1 MTKIEKNAIINII
14 IGAFL
19 SAFLSA
25 FFTWMFNILTE
36 SFNPI
41 IILYTIL
48 STLGV
53 LILFHG
59 IEKIL
64 IKVYKKGG
72 YWLEINNYNKKVNQN
87 ANAFK
92 NILIEK
98 EIFIVDIME
107 LARYFD
113 PKIQF
118 YKPSRASIE
127 VFNIRAVKKSTI
139 AVIDR
144 MINNGILIYIE
155 SNKLLL
161 LKEKMICIKCGGE
174 ILFHDKINYVKV
186 KCQKCSEEYR
196 ITSDGLWH
204 VNNEKDRSGHE
215 LYIRIKHLDRLRF

>member
-1 MTKIEKNAIINII
+1 MAKIEKNDLITII
-14 IGAFL
+14 I

-25 FFTWMFNILTE
+25 FFTWMFSILTE
-36 SFNPI
+36 SFNAI

-59 IEKIL
+59 IEKLL
-64 IKVYKKGG
+64 IKVYEKGG
-72 YWLEINNYNKKVNQN
+72 YWLEINKYNKKVDQM
-87 ANAFK
+87 AEAFK

-98 EIFIVDIME
+98 EIYIVDVME
-107 LARYFD
+107 LARYID

-118 YKPSRASIE
+118 YKPSQASVDVI
-127 VFNIRAVKKSTI
+127 NMGRVKESTTDI
-139 AVIDR
+139 LDKMNEI
-144 MINNGILIYIE
+144 GILIYIE

-161 LKEKMICIKCGGE
+161 LKEKMICIECGGE

-186 KCQKCSEEYR
+186 NCQKCSAEYG